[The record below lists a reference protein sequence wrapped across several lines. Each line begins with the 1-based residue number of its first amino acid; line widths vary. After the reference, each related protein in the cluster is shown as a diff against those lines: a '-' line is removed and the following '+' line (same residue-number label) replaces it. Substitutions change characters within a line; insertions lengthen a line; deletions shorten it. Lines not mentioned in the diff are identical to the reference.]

1 MAFDPATLASLG
13 FDEVRCRLAALCLT
27 PGGAAEARDLAPRTD
42 TGEIRRDQQCLKET
56 LALERQGLA
65 VPIEPVE
72 EIGADLERAEKGGVL
87 SPAAVLRVARAMAVS
102 SRVRRFLLSAGGR
115 GEALVAIAR
124 QASDLMGPG
133 EDLAQAFDAQ
143 GQLRDSASPQLFSLR
158 GEARRI
164 AERIRGRLEAL
175 VNGRLAGSLMEPIV
189 TLRQERFVLPVRA
202 ESRAAVPGIV
212 HDVSGSGATL
222 FIEPAEMVEDGNR
235 LTIARAAALDEEG
248 RILAGYSR
256 EIAEHAP
263 ALRANLGAL
272 ARLDV
277 LRAKAILAARWDG
290 VLPELGAE
298 TFELL
303 AARHPLMALDGPA
316 PVANDIRLPRQ
327 ARGLLITGP
336 NAGGKTVALKTAGLC
351 ALLAQAGLAIPAAG
365 GSRLPVFGEVAAVI
379 GDEQDLDRG
388 LSTFSAHLERLRDIL
403 ARAGSDTLVLVDEI
417 AADTE
422 PRHGSALARAVCEA
436 LAGRGARLIVTTH
449 FEELKALP
457 AEDARFANASVGF
470 DLERLAPTFVLHP
483 DVPGRSLTLPIAR
496 RHGLPE
502 EIVQRA
508 EALLAQE
515 EHRLDGLLASLENE
529 RSALQQAR
537 DGLHGARQEL
547 ERQRQRLSDERGE
560 FESRLRQQVEQERHQ
575 ALDEIRRARR
585 EAAALL
591 EELRREPSVARASQ
605 AGTGLKDLESSLTPP
620 TPSSATGGKDDDGP
634 GDFQPGD
641 RVTVLPLGRAGE
653 VTAVDRR
660 TGMLSVQLGSMGMR
674 VPFEQARREPPTS
687 GRPRKEPE
695 PRKPVAPA
703 ATVPPGGAPEPLR
716 HADNT
721 LDLRGLRVEEA
732 LAAVE
737 AFLDRLYGAG
747 EAAAFLL
754 HGHGT
759 GALKS
764 AVRNY
769 LRRSPYAQKHEPA
782 HIDQGGDAVTVVR
795 LR

>member
-13 FDEVRCRLAALCLT
+13 FEEVRRRLAALCLT
-27 PGGAAEARDLAPRTD
+27 PGGAAEARHLAPRTD
-42 TGEIRRDQQCLKET
+42 TSEIRRDQQCLKEA

-65 VPIEPVE
+65 LPIEPVE

-87 SPAAVLRVARAMAVS
+87 TPAAVLRVARAMAVT
-102 SRVRRFLLSAGGR
+102 SRVRRFLLSGGGR
-115 GEALVAIAR
+115 GEALASIAR

-143 GQLRDSASPQLFSLR
+143 GLLRDSASPQLFALR
-158 GEARRI
+158 DQARRI

-189 TLRQERFVLPVRA
+189 TLRQERFVLPVRSEA
-202 ESRAAVPGIV
+202 RAAVPGIV

-235 LTIARAAALDEEG
+235 LTIARAAALDEEA
-248 RILAGYSR
+248 RILAEYSR
-256 EIAEHAP
+256 EIAERAP
-263 ALRANLGAL
+263 ALRASLEAL

-316 PVANDIRLPRQ
+316 PVANDIRLPRH

-336 NAGGKTVALKTAGLC
+336 NAGGKTVTLKTAGLC
-351 ALLAQAGLAIPAAG
+351 ALLAQAGFAIPAAD
-365 GSRLPVFGEVAAVI
+365 GSRLPVFRELAAVI
-379 GDEQDLDRG
+379 GDEQDLGRG
-388 LSTFSAHLERLRDIL
+388 LSTFSSHLERLRDIL
-403 ARAGSDTLVLVDEI
+403 ARADPDTLALVDEI

-422 PRHGSALARAVCEA
+422 PRHGAALARAVCEA
-436 LAGRGARLIVTTH
+436 LAERGAWSFVTTH

-470 DLERLAPTFVLHP
+470 DVEHLAPTFVLHP

-502 EIVQRA
+502 EIVRRA
-508 EALLAQE
+508 ESLLAQE
-515 EHRLDGLLASLENE
+515 EHRLDGLLASLESE
-529 RSALQQAR
+529 RLALQQAR
-537 DGLHGARQEL
+537 DGLHGARQEI
-547 ERQRQRLSDERGE
+547 ERERQRLSDERGE
-560 FESRLRQQVEQERHQ
+560 FESRLRQRVEQERHQ

-591 EELRREPSVARASQ
+591 EELRRTPSVARASQ
-605 AGTGLKDLESSLTPP
+605 AGARLKDLESSLSPP
-620 TPSSATGGKDDDGP
+620 ASPAAEPAQDGDGP

-641 RVTVLPLGRAGE
+641 RVTVLPLGRTGE

-674 VPFEQARREPPTS
+674 VPFEQARREPAAAARPGKQPGA
-687 GRPRKEPE
+687 GRPAPSS
-695 PRKPVAPA
+695 PAPA
-703 ATVPPGGAPEPLR
+703 DGAPDPLR

-721 LDLRGLRVEEA
+721 LDLRGLRVDEA

-769 LRRSPYAQKHEPA
+769 LRRSPYAKRHEPA
-782 HIDQGGDAVTVVR
+782 PIDQGGDGVTVVR

>member
-1 MAFDPATLASLG
+1 MAFDHATLALLG
-13 FDEVRCRLAALCLT
+13 FDEVRRRLAALCLT
-27 PGGAAEARDLAPRTD
+27 PGGAAAARDLRPRTEIV
-42 TGEIRRDQQCLKET
+42 EIRQAQQCLREA
-56 LALERQGLA
+56 LALEREGLA
-65 VPIEPVE
+65 LPIEPVE
-72 EIGADLERAEKGGVL
+72 EIGPDLERAEKGGVL

-102 SRVRRFLLSAGGR
+102 SGVRRFLLAGSGR
-115 GEALVAIAR
+115 GETLAAAAR
-124 QASDLMGPG
+124 LASDLSGPA

-143 GQLRDSASPQLFSLR
+143 GQLRDSASPKLFSLR
-158 GEARRI
+158 DEARRL
-164 AERIRGRLEAL
+164 AERIRSRLEAL

-202 ESRAAVPGIV
+202 EARAAVPGIV

-222 FIEPAEMVEDGNR
+222 FIEPTEMVEDGNR
-235 LTIARAAALDEEG
+235 LTIARSAALDEEQ
-248 RILAGYSR
+248 RILAEYSR
-256 EIAEHAP
+256 EIAQSAP
-263 ALRANLGAL
+263 ALRANLSVL
-272 ARLDV
+272 SHLDL
-277 LRAKAILAARWDG
+277 LRAGAILAARWDG

-298 TFELL
+298 TFELM

-316 PVANDIRLPRQ
+316 PVANDIRLPR
-327 ARGLLITGP
+327 RVLGLLITGP

-351 ALLAQAGLAIPAAG
+351 ALLAQSGLAVPAAD
-365 GSRLPVFGEVAAVI
+365 GSRLPVFGQVAAVI
-379 GDEQDLDRG
+379 GDEQDLGRG

-403 ARAGSDTLVLVDEI
+403 ARADGSTLALIDEI

-422 PRHGSALARAVCEA
+422 PHHGSALARAICEA
-436 LAGRGARLIVTTH
+436 LAGRGARMIVTTH

-457 AEDARFANASVGF
+457 AGDGRFANASVGF
-470 DLERLAPTFVLHP
+470 DLERLAPTFMLHP

-496 RHGLPE
+496 RHGLPA
-502 EIVQRA
+502 EIVSRA
-508 EALLAQE
+508 EDLLAQE
-515 EHRLDGLLASLENE
+515 EHRLDELLASLEAE

-537 DGLHGARQEL
+537 DGLHAARQDL
-547 ERQRQRLSDERGE
+547 ERERQRLSDERGE
-560 FESRLRQQVEQERHQ
+560 FESRLRQKIEHERHQ

-591 EELRREPSVARASQ
+591 QELRREPSVARASQ
-605 AGTGLKDLESSLTPP
+605 AGAGLKSLESSLSPP
-620 TPSSATGGKDDDGP
+620 VPSVTAPADDNGGP
-634 GDFQPGD
+634 EDFRPGD
-641 RVTVLPLGRAGE
+641 RVIVLPLDRTGE

-660 TGMLSVQLGSMGMR
+660 TGMLSVQLGPMGMR
-674 VPFEQARREPPTS
+674 VPFEQARREPSAAP
-687 GRPRKEPE
+687 RPRPQ
-695 PRKPVAPA
+695 PRAGKPAAPA
-703 ATVPPGGAPEPLR
+703 APVSSGGAPDPVR

-721 LDLRGLRVEEA
+721 LDVRGLRVDEA

-737 AFLDRLYGAG
+737 AFLDRLFGAG

-764 AVRNY
+764 AVRSY

-782 HIDQGGDAVTVVR
+782 PIDQGGDGVTVVR